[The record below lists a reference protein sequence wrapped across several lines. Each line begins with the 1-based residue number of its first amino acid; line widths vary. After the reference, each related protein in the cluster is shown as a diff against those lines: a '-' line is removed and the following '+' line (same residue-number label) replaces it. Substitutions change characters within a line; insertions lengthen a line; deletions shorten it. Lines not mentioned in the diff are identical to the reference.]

1 MRPPSAIFQVKIKA
15 STFNSETQKK
25 QKSRFFVIFCICNFF
40 KALSHGRVILSY
52 LSVTAS
58 KTLPR
63 SEESTGTGRDVAI
76 FGTPKK
82 PKNGLKRIFR
92 PQRRHFLPPCAV
104 RAAARLP
111 AAQRR
116 LTVLP
121 ICPWEG
127 QGKSNLGRSGPPSFS
142 CKNLF
147 CQESLDQPT
156 FTF

>member
-1 MRPPSAIFQVKIKA
+1 MRPPNAIFQVKINA
-15 STFNSETQKK
+15 STFNSEIQKK
-25 QKSRFFVIFCICNFF
+25 QKSRFFVIFAYATFSRRC
-40 KALSHGRVILSY
+40 HGRVILSY

-116 LTVLP
+116 LTV
-121 ICPWEG
+121 CPLCL
-127 QGKSNLGRSGPPSFS
+127 NLSLEAHFSINKTRQYIATEAWAVMGHRAPS
-142 CKNLF
+142 LWH
-147 CQESLDQPT
+147 
-156 FTF
+156 

>member
-1 MRPPSAIFQVKIKA
+1 MGSRIGGCRGAEPPALGSRSEENLGFEPPKHDFQVKFKA
-15 STFNSETQKK
+15 GTSNLETQKK
-25 QKSRFFVIFCICNFF
+25 QKSRFFVIFAYATFSRRC
-40 KALSHGRVILSY
+40 HGRVILSY

-58 KTLPR
+58 QTLPR

-116 LTVLP
+116 LTVWP
-121 ICPWEG
+121 ICP
-127 QGKSNLGRSGPPSFS
+127 QNA
-142 CKNLF
+142 
-147 CQESLDQPT
+147 
-156 FTF
+156 